1 MASLRPRVARVLR
14 TTLLA
19 AWHTRISSLPW
30 MDTRAMLQRTAGSH
44 GFARAG
50 GVRLKEGVPTLGHV
64 RGKDPAD
71 TSYRE
76 AMTKETPGGME

>member
-1 MASLRPRVARVLR
+1 MDGTCLEPQPS
-14 TTLLA
+14 TLEFHA
-19 AWHTRISSLPW
+19 K
-30 MDTRAMLQRTAGSH
+30 Q
-44 GFARAG
+44 RAG

-76 AMTKETPGGME
+76 AMTQETSGGME